1 MATHSNILAWK
12 IPWTQEPGGREAIV
26 HGVTK
31 SQTQLSTQTSVKW
44 GFPCG
49 SDCKQSSCNA
59 GDLGLIPG
67 QGRSPGESNGYLLQ
81 YPWLE
86 NSTDRGAWQATVHGG
101 HKESDTTERLTQ
113 QHNKISYMT
122 GMKQKTREFIYLPNM
137 CSSQNRQ
144 IFPTKSVK
152 PQSQDLSSGKRLFF
166 LLFHCLPK

>member
-101 HKESDTTERLTQ
+101 HKES
-113 QHNKISYMT
+113 YMT
-122 GMKQKTREFIYLPNM
+122 KLLTHTHIYIYMIICIHLWVIYLHLCIHNM
-137 CSSQNRQ
+137 SQNSLY
-144 IFPTKSVK
+144 I
-152 PQSQDLSSGKRLFF
+152 
-166 LLFHCLPK
+166 